1 MSGKFSIEVEKFTRR
16 RSNTLFG
23 FVDLVIPEPRLRIR
37 EATIHESHGR
47 RWIGLPAKPQIDRD
61 GAARRDARGKVAYT
75 AVLQFTDREV
85 GDAFSARAL
94 EALLARYPRAFDEGE
109 TE

>member
-1 MSGKFSIEVEKFTRR
+1 MSKFTVKVENFKPL

-23 FVDLVIPEPRLRIR
+23 FATIVLPELHLRILD
-37 EATIHESHGR
+37 ATVHESHGK